1 MLCSEASL
9 VNHGIGKV
17 RAVTLRCRAWTCDLC
32 LPWRRG
38 RLTGLAKDG
47 KPNSFITLTV
57 NPASGVDVEARAR
70 ALVEAWRV
78 VVRRAKARYG
88 YKSIPYLAV
97 FEATKNGEPHLHILA
112 RVKWLDQKWLSAQMG
127 ELIGA
132 PVVDIRRVHSDR
144 HVALYVAKYIGKGP
158 GKFGTCKR
166 YWHTRDWVV
175 EPKPKPKLDLTW
187 DSVWCIV
194 EKNVGAL
201 ALEWW
206 GQGYDIQHDHDMGYR
221 EGRKPP

>member
-9 VNHGIGKV
+9 VNHGCGKV
-17 RAVTLRCRAWTCDLC
+17 RAVTLRCRAWSCDLC

-47 KPNSFITLTV
+47 APNAFITLTV
-57 NPASGVDVEARAR
+57 NPVSGVDPEARAR
-70 ALVEAWRV
+70 ALVDAWRI

-88 YKSIPYLAV
+88 YKTIPYLAV

-112 RVKWLDQKWLSAQMG
+112 RVKWLDQKWLSDQMG

-132 PVVDIRRVHSDR
+132 PIVDIRRVHSSR
-144 HVALYVAKYIGKGP
+144 HVAHYVAKYIGKGP

-166 YWHTRDWVV
+166 YWCTRDWML
-175 EPKPKPKLDLTW
+175 EPKPKAKLDITW
-187 DSVWCIV
+187 GSMWFIV
-194 EKNVGAL
+194 EQSVGSL
-201 ALEWW
+201 AQDWW
-206 GQGYDIQHDHDMGYR
+206 MQGYVVRLEGVGGYG